1 MFPDYPFLMTMLRA
15 TSFSMRVEKKKII
28 LRVLVF
34 VNQLHLSILLVLFFV
49 NCLFFEKM
57 IDVFIFLK
65 LKTF

>member
-15 TSFSMRVEKKKII
+15 TSFCMRVEKNIYFKGTYFRESASFKYFVGII
-28 LRVLVF
+28 
-34 VNQLHLSILLVLFFV
+34 FV

-65 LKTF
+65 PKTF